1 AVAQRVDVAIDA
13 LDETGARR
21 VGALALPLARDVV
34 GEPAQRF
41 GIGVEERLLPGH
53 ELQVLL
59 QLVQRDLERRRGL
72 PAALALAA
80 AVAAARAAAPAAA
93 AELGEGALG
102 DQRAA
107 EEREQRALIHRRAGA
122 RPARAGRP
130 TGGCRPA
137 AWPARAAPI
146 RPAVPA
152 SALLPAHAPCR
163 YSAARSRRA
172 TRAPH
177 APRAP
182 SPAARAPRAPA
193 RRRSG
198 TPPAAAPS

>member
-80 AVAAARAAAPAAA
+80 AGSAAIAAARAAAPAAA

-102 DQRAA
+102 DERAA
-107 EEREQRALIHRRAGA
+107 EEREELALIHRRAGA
-122 RPARAGRP
+122 RPARA
-130 TGGCRPA
+130 
-137 AWPARAAPI
+137 
-146 RPAVPA
+146 
-152 SALLPAHAPCR
+152 
-163 YSAARSRRA
+163 
-172 TRAPH
+172 
-177 APRAP
+177 
-182 SPAARAPRAPA
+182 
-193 RRRSG
+193 
-198 TPPAAAPS
+198 